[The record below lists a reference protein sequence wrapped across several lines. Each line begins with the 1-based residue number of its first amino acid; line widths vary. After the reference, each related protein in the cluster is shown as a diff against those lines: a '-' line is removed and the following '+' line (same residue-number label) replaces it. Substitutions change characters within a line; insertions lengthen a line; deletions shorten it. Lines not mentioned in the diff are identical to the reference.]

1 MKYYSEKT
9 EKLYDSKK
17 DLDAAEK
24 EFDEVELKAKQK
36 KEERAARAKEVN
48 AAYDAYL
55 EAYKKYQEVLKE
67 FIKDYGSYHHSI
79 TTVDDLFD
87 YYFKF
92 PF

>member
-24 EFDEVELKAKQK
+24 EFDEVELKEKQK
-36 KEERAARAKEVN
+36 KEERATRAKEVN
-48 AAYDAYL
+48 AAYDTYI

-67 FIKDYGSYHHSI
+67 FIKDYGSYH
-79 TTVDDLFD
+79 DDLFD
-87 YYFKF
+87 YFFKW